1 MKEII
6 TTRTVNASP
15 EHVFKAWTHP
25 HYLALWWGPKDFRNT
40 FHEFDLK
47 PGGAWN
53 FVMHGPNGVDYP
65 NSSQFV
71 EIKIPNRLVLNHIS
85 KPQFQIVVTFEEAGS
100 QTKVTFR
107 QIFPTKDEADKIRAF
122 VTEANEQNMDRMEAV
137 VAEMILDR
145 SNRELIAHRMFDA
158 TPEEVYSAWTDSKQ
172 LSQWWGTNGLGLTTH
187 SIDVKAG
194 GLWRFLIHS
203 ADGTL
208 YPNRVEYIEA
218 VQPSLLS
225 YVQGTD
231 QEPEQFKTMVHL
243 ERVEG
248 QTKVT
253 MKVTFPTPQAFE
265 AAKKSK
271 SFENSRQ
278 TLDRLAT
285 FLAKKS

>member
-1 MKEII
+1 MNEII
-6 TTRTVNASP
+6 TTRTVNASSDQ
-15 EHVFKAWTHP
+15 VFKVWTHP
-25 HYLALWWGPKDFRNT
+25 HYLAQWWGPKDFKNT

-71 EIKIPNRLVLNHIS
+71 EIKMPNRLVLNHIS
-85 KPQFQIVVTFEEAGS
+85 KPQFQIVVNFEEAGS

-137 VAEMILDR
+137 VADMILDR
-145 SNRELIAHRMFDA
+145 SDREVIAHRMFDA
-158 TPEEVYSAWTDSKQ
+158 TPEEIYSAWTDSKK

-187 SIDVKAG
+187 SMEVKSG

-203 ADGTL
+203 TDGTL
-208 YPNRVEYIEA
+208 YPNRIEYTEA
-218 VQPSLLS
+218 AQPSLLS
-225 YVQGTD
+225 YIQGTD
-231 QEPEQFKTMVHL
+231 QEPEQFKTLVHL

-253 MKVTFPTPQAFE
+253 VKVTFQTPQAFE

-285 FLAKKS
+285 FLTKKS

>member
-1 MKEII
+1 MNEII
-6 TTRTVNASP
+6 TTRTVNASSDQ
-15 EHVFKAWTHP
+15 VFKAWTHP
-25 HYLALWWGPKDFRNT
+25 HYLAQWWGPKDFKNT

-71 EIKIPNRLVLNHIS
+71 EIKMPNRLVLNHVS
-85 KPQFQIVVTFEEAGS
+85 KPQFQVVATFEEAGS

-137 VAEMILDR
+137 VADMILDR
-145 SNRELIAHRMFDA
+145 SDREVIAHRMFDA
-158 TPEEVYSAWTDSKQ
+158 APEEIYSAWTDSKQ

-187 SIDVKAG
+187 SMDVKAG

-203 ADGTL
+203 TDGTL
-208 YPNRVEYIEA
+208 YPNRIEYTEA
-218 VQPSLLS
+218 AQPSLLS
-225 YVQGTD
+225 YIQGTD

-253 MKVTFPTPQAFE
+253 VKVTFPTPQAFE

-285 FLAKKS
+285 FLTKKS